1 MGYFSKLYTAV
12 QELADMG
19 LSNAEIA
26 DRLELAEDE
35 VELILEEA
43 SAEEYDG
50 QPTEIDEWL
59 SFDPDC

>member
-12 QELADMG
+12 LELAEMG

-35 VELILEEA
+35 VELIIAEA
-43 SAEEYDG
+43 TAEEYDG
-50 QPTEIDEWL
+50 QPTEMEEWL
-59 SFDPDC
+59 SFDADC